1 MVETLHLA
9 KPRGFCAGVVM
20 AIQAVEEAA
29 RERKEADRRDA
40 ENEQIEN
47 DAGRMYEQAVVMG
60 DAVEPSIPPPA
71 PGDAAAAEEE
81 NRRR

>member
-1 MVETLHLA
+1 
-9 KPRGFCAGVVM
+9 M
-20 AIQAVEEAA
+20 AEDRIALGDLTPEDQDRVRREQEAA
-29 RERKEADRRDA
+29 RERKEADRRDT

-60 DAVEPSIPPPA
+60 DAVEPSIPPPV